1 MGAPVLGLD
10 RSPSS
15 TNGVVVI
22 SFDVCSTYPT
32 LSVCQP

>member
-1 MGAPVLGLD
+1 MGAPVLGPD